1 MEKASVHGSSGLPT
15 WGEGLSPSVR
25 FMAVSGM
32 DHNLVHPL
40 DSPFKVK

>member
-1 MEKASVHGSSGLPT
+1 MEKASVHGSSGLPI
-15 WGEGLSPSVR
+15 WGEGLFLSVG

-32 DHNLVHPL
+32 DHSLVHPL